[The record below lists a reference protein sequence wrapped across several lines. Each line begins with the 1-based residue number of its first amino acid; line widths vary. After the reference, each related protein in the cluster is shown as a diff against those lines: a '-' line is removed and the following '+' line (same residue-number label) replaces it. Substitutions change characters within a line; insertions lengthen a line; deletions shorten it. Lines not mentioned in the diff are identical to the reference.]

1 MKIPVRSYRRIPANI
16 PVKIPVKP
24 PVRVPPKIPVTSPA
38 KLAAKDRRKSAF
50 ELLNIPH
57 EGPGTLRVKGR
68 ARGPGKRGARAD
80 GHPMVFEAF
89 ESRKPKSR
97 AMEKPKS
104 RKKRRAR
111 V

>member
-38 KLAAKDRRKSAF
+38 KLAAKDRRDSAF
-50 ELLNIPH
+50 EPPNIPR
-57 EGPGTLRVKGR
+57 EGPGTLRVKSR
-68 ARGPGKRGARAD
+68 ARGPDKRGARAD
-80 GHPMVFEAF
+80 SHPMVFEAF

-97 AMEKPKS
+97 AMEKLKAG
-104 RKKRRAR
+104 KKRRR
-111 V
+111 FM